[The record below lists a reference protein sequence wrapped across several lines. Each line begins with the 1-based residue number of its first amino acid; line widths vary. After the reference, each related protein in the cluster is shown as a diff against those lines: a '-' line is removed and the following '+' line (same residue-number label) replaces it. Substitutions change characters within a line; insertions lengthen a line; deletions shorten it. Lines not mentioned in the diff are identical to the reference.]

1 MQKKR
6 FYILLSRDFKRL
18 NKAFDPEVAMDV
30 QCAGAAYTRA
40 IFLICVLI
48 GFVSAAFGQAG
59 RGSISGLVTDPTG
72 AIVPGA
78 NVVAQ
83 SLATGLKLSTVSTAA
98 GLYSFVSLSPGN
110 YEVTASAKGF
120 ETLIDKNI
128 AVTVDQVSTI
138 NITLKIG
145 SVSEVVTVNGATAL
159 VEASNSTVG
168 QLLTADTIDRVPL
181 LTRNVFDL
189 IQLSTG
195 VTPANGA
202 PNSSSSYAIENI
214 SSGRPG
220 VDVSSYTIN
229 GAIVGSVYYMVDGS
243 PLGIAENNVAAII
256 PALDIPEDGVEETRV
271 ETQNTPA
278 SYQSGGAGVISLVTK
293 SGTNQFHGD
302 LFGVFRPDVLAA
314 NEYFNK
320 QGQVSSG
327 SSNTPP
333 SFHRYQEGGSF
344 GGPILHDKLFIFGDY
359 EATQQQQ
366 FDGSNF
372 FVVPTTA
379 ERTGDFSADGFT
391 IYDPTQPDN
400 PDGTRQAF
408 ANNTIINPNPTALQF
423 LSHYPKCNY
432 PNPTTCDAS
441 SDDVSYNYFAPG
453 LDPTTAQRFDI
464 RVDWMQ
470 SQKQRIFGRF
480 SFDRLFT
487 STYNAFHNMWDLNYA
502 QNVTNGRNV
511 LLADDLTLSPTM
523 FLQLRYSFTRHY
535 ENQGGDPAQNGFD
548 ITTLGFP
555 SSLAA
560 EEVYKLLPFV
570 IFTDNG
576 SGIGGTANYNTFQY
590 ASENNDASVSVTKVL
605 NKHQLS
611 FGFEYMKRFLNVGQP
626 PAPSGS
632 YAFDIT
638 ATDQETNPASGIPV
652 GGSDFASFLTGTGTA
667 PGTESNNYPNFTK
680 DLFAAEASPYYAAF
694 VEDTFRPTTKLTV
707 TAGLRWDIFGGKTE
721 RHNRL
726 EYFNPTATNTVDG
739 VDYTGAEIYVTSGN
753 RSPFSTNL
761 KDFGPRLGIAWQPI
775 KAMVVRAGGGFYYGP
790 SPHTVGSTSLNSDG
804 FSSSTTWNA
813 TCLNADGNT
822 VLNGS
827 SACNGTT
834 AGSPAPSFTGDY
846 SLSNPFPGGVVPLIQ
861 NPTGLANNLGI
872 SLNTMLHS
880 QRTPTTY
887 NFNFGL
893 EYELP
898 HQVVLS
904 AGYVGSRGLFLPLA
918 TLDLN
923 QLDLATIQKYNYSLC
938 VDTSNPNCSMVTN
951 TWAPI
956 QPATNG
962 NYGSATVPLWV
973 SLQQYPQFGNGS
985 YGSGNGVLVHGYP
998 GGDSDYSSLQTKVQ
1012 KRLTSHFTTL
1022 ASFTWAKLMT
1032 DDGNPPLGFVGT
1044 HLGAPQ
1050 DARDLYLEHSISPQ
1064 DVKYQFTGAVSYD
1077 LPVGNGR
1084 AMDLNGVGNA
1094 VLGGWTGNLIAY
1106 FSTGVPI
1113 ASPTVGAG
1121 IAYFNQRP
1129 DVTCNPA
1136 SGAPH
1141 SAATWF
1147 NYNCFAIPSSP
1158 FVAGSAP
1165 AYLDHVRTMGAR
1177 DFDISLYKHFTF
1189 GKEKDIRIEIAGYNI
1204 GNRAQLGMPNMPSLT
1219 NVYQQLAA
1227 NPTPAPVPPT
1237 NFGLIS
1243 ATVNTPRQ
1251 FQFGGRFSF

>member
-1 MQKKR
+1 
-6 FYILLSRDFKRL
+6 
-18 NKAFDPEVAMDV
+18 MDV
-30 QCAGAAYTRA
+30 HYGYERSACARS

-48 GFVSAAFGQAG
+48 GCAAAGFAQAG
-59 RGSISGLVTDPTG
+59 RGSIGGLVTDPSG
-72 AIVPGA
+72 AIIPGTK
-78 NVVAQ
+78 VVAQ
-83 SLATGLKLSTVSTAA
+83 SQATGLKLTTVSTSS
-98 GLYSFVSLSPGN
+98 GLYSFVSLSPGK
-110 YEVTASAKGF
+110 YQLTASAKGF
-120 ETLIDKNI
+120 GTLVQKN
-128 AVTVDQVSTI
+128 VTVSVDQATEV
-138 NITLKIG
+138 NLALKIG
-145 SVSEVVTVNGATAL
+145 SVSEVVTVSGTTAL
-159 VEASNSTVG
+159 TEVSNSTVG
-168 QLLTADTIDRVPL
+168 QLITADTIDRVPM

-202 PNSSSSYAIENI
+202 PNSSSSFAIENI

-293 SGTNQFHGD
+293 SGTNQFHGN

-320 QGQVSSG
+320 QSQIANGT
-327 SSNTPP
+327 SNTPP
-333 SFHRYQEGGSF
+333 SFHRYQEGGAF

-366 FDGSNF
+366 FDGSNY

-408 ANNTIINPNPTALQF
+408 ANNTITSPNPTALQF

-441 SDDVSYNYFAPG
+441 SDDVSLNYFAPG
-453 LDPTTAQRFDI
+453 LDPTSAQRFDI
-464 RVDWMQ
+464 RMDWVQ
-470 SQKQRIFGRF
+470 SEKQRIFGRF

-502 QNVTNGRNV
+502 QNVTNGRNI
-511 LLADDLTLSPTM
+511 LLADDLTLSPTT

-535 ENQGGDPAQNGFD
+535 EDQGGDPSQNGFD

-590 ASENNDASVSVTKVL
+590 ASENSDASASATKVL
-605 NKHQLS
+605 NKHLLS
-611 FGFEYMKRFLNVGQP
+611 AGFEYMKRFLNVGQP

-632 YAFDIT
+632 YAFDIS
-638 ATDQETNPASGIPV
+638 ATDQSVVSAN
-652 GGSDFASFLTGTGTA
+652 GGSDFASFLTGMGTL

-694 VEDTFRPTTKLTV
+694 FEDTYRPTTSLTI

-726 EYFNPTATNTVDG
+726 EYFNSTVSNNADG
-739 VDYTGAEIYVTSGN
+739 VDYRGAEIYVTSGN
-753 RSPFSTNL
+753 RSPFTTNL
-761 KDFGPRLGIAWQPI
+761 KDFGPRLGISWQPA
-775 KAMVVRAGGGFYYGP
+775 KALVIRAGGGFYYGP
-790 SPHTVGSTSLNSDG
+790 SPHMVGGTALNSDG

-813 TCLNADGNT
+813 TCFNADGNT
-822 VLNGS
+822 VFNGS
-827 SACNGTT
+827 SACNG
-834 AGSPAPSFTGDY
+834 ASPGSPAPSFAGPY
-846 SLSNPFPGGVVPLIQ
+846 SLSNPFPSGVVPLIA

-887 NFNFGL
+887 NYNFGV

-904 AGYVGSRGLFLPLA
+904 AGYVGSRGLFLPLG

-923 QLDLATIQKYNYSLC
+923 ELDLATIQRYNYSLC
-938 VDTSNPNCSMVTN
+938 VDTSDPNCTMVAN
-951 TWAPI
+951 QWAPI
-956 QPATNG
+956 QPATNA
-962 NYGSATVPLWV
+962 NYGAATVPLWASV
-973 SLQQYPQFGNGS
+973 QPYPQFGNGN
-985 YGSGNGVLVHGYP
+985 YGAGNGVIVHGYP

-1012 KRLTSHFTTL
+1012 KRLTHHFTTL

-1044 HLGAPQ
+1044 HLGGPQ
-1050 DARDLYLEHSISPQ
+1050 DAKNLNLEHSISPQ
-1064 DVKYQFTGAVSYD
+1064 DVKYQFTGEVSYD
-1077 LPVGNGR
+1077 LPVGKGR
-1084 AMDLNGVGNA
+1084 AMNLNGVGDA
-1094 VLGGWTGNLIAY
+1094 VLGGWTANLIAY
-1106 FSTGVPI
+1106 LSTGVPI
-1113 ASPTVGAG
+1113 ASPVVGAG

-1129 DVTCNPA
+1129 EQTCNPA

-1141 SAATWF
+1141 TATTWF

-1158 FVAGSAP
+1158 FVPGNAP
-1165 AYLDHVRTMGAR
+1165 AYLDHVRTMGAQ
-1177 DFDISLYKHFTF
+1177 DFDISIYKNFAI
-1189 GKEKDIRIEIAGYNI
+1189 GQEKDIRLEI
-1204 GNRAQLGMPNMPSLT
+1204 
-1219 NVYQQLAA
+1219 
-1227 NPTPAPVPPT
+1227 
-1237 NFGLIS
+1237 
-1243 ATVNTPRQ
+1243 
-1251 FQFGGRFSF
+1251 